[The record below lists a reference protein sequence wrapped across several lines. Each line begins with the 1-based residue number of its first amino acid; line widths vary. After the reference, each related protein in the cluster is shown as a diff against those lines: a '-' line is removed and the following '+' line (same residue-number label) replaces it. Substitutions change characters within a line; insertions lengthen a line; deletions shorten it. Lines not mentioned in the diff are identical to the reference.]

1 MDGKERERQEARERH
16 LEFQQVIEG
25 LFLVALGSRRTARL
39 DARLKEAGLDLS
51 LPLEPAYPSMRYV
64 GWLKITAE
72 ELFPELDEAQGL
84 RQLGAE
90 MMGGYTN
97 TLIGRAIFGVMRVIG
112 IRRAFDR
119 ITRSFRS
126 GDNYTEAQAE
136 FVGPTEALVRF
147 NEVHGVPTYIEGA
160 LEKALRMLGADDG
173 RVVLES
179 CPEGYEAVFRATWS
193 G

>member
-1 MDGKERERQEARERH
+1 MDAKSREVQEARERH

-25 LFLVALGSRRTARL
+25 LFLVALRDRRTSRL

-51 LPLEPAYPSMRYV
+51 LPLEPAYPSLRYV
-64 GWLKITAE
+64 EWLRITGE
-72 ELFPELDEAQGL
+72 ELYPELGEAEAL
-84 RQLGAE
+84 RRLGAE

-126 GDNYTEAQAE
+126 GDNYSEAHAE
-136 FVGPTEALVRF
+136 FVGPHEALVTF

-160 LEKALRMLGADDG
+160 LEKALRMLGEDEG

-179 CPEGYEAVFRATWS
+179 CPDGRQAVFRATWS